1 LGSVKEKPM
10 ITYIKISTD
19 DVGRRLDAFVRDRL
33 SWPQGKIQ
41 RALRSKDIRCNDAK
55 TMAEYRLALGDTLR
69 IYEGEGGAERPA
81 PKVQALVP
89 LSRADRE
96 TLKNMI
102 LYEDDVLIA
111 LNKPATLASQ
121 GGTGI
126 TRALDQMMVA
136 WWQYEG
142 WEGQPRLVHRLDRPT
157 TGVMIMAKTRV
168 AAEALSSQIRSHTFT
183 KVYEAL
189 VYGVPPKEGGV
200 LRAPLLLHQGFV
212 RIDPDGQE
220 AQTHW
225 RVIRTYQD
233 ALAHLELRPKQG
245 RMHQLRV
252 HCMSMGHPI
261 IGDRKYGR
269 VEPLPLR
276 LASGLHLHARSVT
289 FAHPTTGEEQTVT
302 APILNPMHQSIE
314 ALWSPNV

>member
-1 LGSVKEKPM
+1 V
-10 ITYIKISTD
+10 ITYIKISAD

-33 SWPQGKIQ
+33 AWPQGKIQ
-41 RALRSKDIRCNDAK
+41 RALRTKDIRCNDAK
-55 TMAEYRLALGDTLR
+55 TTPDYRLALGDTLR
-69 IYEGEGGAERPA
+69 FYEGEGGGDRPT
-81 PKVQALVP
+81 PKVPALVP
-89 LSRADRE
+89 LSRADRAM
-96 TLKNMI
+96 LKDMI
-102 LYEDDVLIA
+102 LYEDENLIA

-121 GGTGI
+121 GGSGI

-157 TGVMIMAKTRV
+157 TGIMIMAKTRA
-168 AAEALSSQIRSHTFT
+168 AAEALSAQIRAHTFT

-189 VYGVPPKEGGV
+189 VYGVPLKDNGV
-200 LRAPLLLHQGFV
+200 LRAPLLAHQGFV
-212 RIDPDGQE
+212 RIDPEGQE
-220 AQTHW
+220 AETHW
-225 RVIRTYQD
+225 RVLNVYED

-276 LASGLHLHARSVT
+276 LAPGLHLHAQSVT
-289 FAHPTTGEEQTVT
+289 FMNPVTGKEQTLT
-302 APILNPMHQSIE
+302 APLLNPMEHSVA
-314 ALWSPNV
+314 ALWGSEG